1 MADQHILIAH
11 KRTDRG
17 SGPAG
22 RLRREGNVPAVVY
35 GLGAETIPV
44 SVPARAL
51 GHILAAD
58 TGANT
63 LITLELGGDAV
74 LALARQIQRNAV
86 RGDLEHV
93 DFVRVRRDVAVA
105 AEVPVHLVGEAAG
118 TREGGILEQQV
129 FTLTVEARPADI
141 PASVELDI
149 SALAIGDQIHVS
161 DLQLPAG
168 VKVVQDPEE
177 LVVSVAAPRV
187 AAAEEVAAAAPAEGE
202 AGEAETPAAGG
213 GESAEAGE

>member
-1 MADQHILIAH
+1 
-11 KRTDRG
+11 
-17 SGPAG
+17 
-22 RLRREGNVPAVVY
+22 VY

-74 LALARQIQRNAV
+74 LALARQIQRNPV

-93 DFVRVRRDVAVA
+93 DFVRVRRDVAVS
-105 AEVPVHLVGEAAG
+105 AEVPVHLVGEAVG

-149 SALAIGDQIHVS
+149 SALAIGDQLRVS
-161 DLQLPAG
+161 DLQLPQG
-168 VKVVQDPEE
+168 VKVMQDPEE
-177 LVVSVAAPRV
+177 LVVGVAAPRV
-187 AAAEEVAAAAPAEGE
+187 VAAEDAAAAAAVEGE
-202 AGEAETPAAGG
+202 AGDAETPPAAG